1 MFAWGEKSM
10 SWLIVLILVIYAVK
24 GDRKNSFTGKQFNT
38 LKKWIIGIILI
49 SVFSSFIPGLL
60 TISLVFSP
68 IILPI
73 VILAAVFSGRNKKK
87 KVQENEYRGSYN
99 QRNDTS
105 GSYYGYNSTPKRSDG
120 GVLPREASRR
130 RKIIEK
136 FNKKYELYLTESQI
150 QRIVDASYYSYEWE
164 REIADM
170 NKEYNS
176 VYEWFQGNT
185 GWLRAYL
192 KSFRVQSVCSDFDQ
206 QKQICFSEFDQVF
219 REIDFASA
227 YSQDDAIREMND
239 RFFTDFNDLSFM
251 IAYRFL
257 EANGR
262 KYDLTKKNVVKNESE
277 TDILARKYD
286 RMPSH

>member
-1 MFAWGEKSM
+1 M
-10 SWLIVLILVIYAVK
+10 SWLIVMILIIYAVK
-24 GDRKNSFTGKQFNT
+24 GDRKNLFTGKQFNT
-38 LKKWIIGIILI
+38 LKKWIIGIFLI
-49 SVFSSFIPGLL
+49 SLFSSFIPGLL
-60 TISLVFSP
+60 VMSMVFSP
-68 IILPI
+68 VILPI
-73 VILAAVFSGRNKKK
+73 ILIILAVNKSKKK
-87 KVQENEYRGSYN
+87 KTQADEYRGSYN
-99 QRNDTS
+99 QQNDAS
-105 GSYYGYNSTPKRSDG
+105 GSYYGYGSTPKRG
-120 GVLPREASRR
+120 GANILPKEASKR

-192 KSFRVQSVCSDFDQ
+192 KAFKVQSVCSDFNQ

-219 REIDFASA
+219 REMDFASF
-227 YSQDDAIREMND
+227 YSQDDAIRSMND
-239 RFFTDFNDLSFM
+239 KFFTDFNDLSFM

-262 KYDLTKKNVVKNESE
+262 KYDLTRKSVVKNESE

>member
-1 MFAWGEKSM
+1 MT
-10 SWLIVLILVIYAVK
+10 WLIVLILIIYAVK
-24 GDRKNSFTGKQFNT
+24 GDRKNLFTGKQFNT
-38 LKKWIIGIILI
+38 LKKWIIGIFLI
-49 SVFSSFIPGLL
+49 SLFSSFIPGLL
-60 TISLVFSP
+60 VLSMVFSP
-68 IILPI
+68 VIFPIILI
-73 VILAAVFSGRNKKK
+73 ILAVNKSKKK
-87 KVQENEYRGSYN
+87 KTQADEYRGSYN
-99 QRNDTS
+99 QQNDAS
-105 GSYYGYNSTPKRSDG
+105 GSYYDYSSTPKWG
-120 GVLPREASRR
+120 GANILPKEASKR

-192 KSFRVQSVCSDFDQ
+192 KAFKVQSVCSDFNQ

-219 REIDFASA
+219 REMDFASF
-227 YSQDDAIREMND
+227 YSQDDAIRSMND
-239 RFFTDFNDLSFM
+239 KFFTDFNDLSFM

-262 KYDLTKKNVVKNESE
+262 KYDLTKKSVVKNESE

>member
-1 MFAWGEKSM
+1 MT
-10 SWLIVLILVIYAVK
+10 WLIVMILIIYAVK
-24 GDRKNSFTGKQFNT
+24 GDRKNLFTGKQFNT
-38 LKKWIIGIILI
+38 LKKWIIGIFLI
-49 SVFSSFIPGLL
+49 SIFSSFIPGLL
-60 TISLVFSP
+60 ALSMFFSP
-68 IILPI
+68 VILPVILIIL
-73 VILAAVFSGRNKKK
+73 AVNKSKKK
-87 KVQENEYRGSYN
+87 KTQADEYRGSYN
-99 QRNDTS
+99 QQNDAS
-105 GSYYGYNSTPKRSDG
+105 GSYYGYGSTPKRRD
-120 GVLPREASRR
+120 VNILPKEASKR

-150 QRIVDASYYSYEWE
+150 QRIVDASYYSCEWE

-170 NKEYNS
+170 NKEYSS

-192 KSFRVQSVCSDFDQ
+192 KAFKVQSVCSDFNQ

-219 REIDFASA
+219 REMDFASF
-227 YSQDDAIREMND
+227 YSQDDAIRSMND
-239 RFFTDFNDLSFM
+239 KFFTDFNDLSFM

-262 KYDLTKKNVVKNESE
+262 KYDLTRKSVVKNESE

>member
-1 MFAWGEKSM
+1 M
-10 SWLIVLILVIYAVK
+10 WLIVVILVIYAVK
-24 GDRKNSFTGKQFNT
+24 GDRKNSFTGKQFST
-38 LKKWIIGIILI
+38 LKKWIIGIFLI
-49 SVFSSFIPGLL
+49 SIFSSFSWQFLVS
-60 TISLVFSP
+60 SLFLSP
-68 IILPI
+68 ILVPIIILI
-73 VILAAVFSGRNKKK
+73 VQLNKNKKK
-87 KVQENEYRGSYN
+87 KIQGADYQGSYN
-99 QRNDTS
+99 QQNDAS
-105 GSYYGYNSTPKRSDG
+105 GTYYGYNSSPKRG
-120 GVLPREASRR
+120 GINGILPKEASKR

-192 KSFRVQSVCSDFDQ
+192 KSFKVQSVCSDFNQ

-219 REIDFASA
+219 REIDFASF

-239 RFFTDFNDLSFM
+239 KFFTDFNDLSFM

-262 KYDLTKKNVVKNESE
+262 KYDLTKKSVVKNESE
-277 TDILARKYD
+277 TDILVRKYD
-286 RMPSH
+286 QMPSQ

>member
-1 MFAWGEKSM
+1 MT
-10 SWLIVLILVIYAVK
+10 WLIVVILIIYAVR
-24 GDRKNSFTGKQFNT
+24 GDRKNLFTGKQFNT
-38 LKKWIIGIILI
+38 LKKWIIGIFIV
-49 SVFSSFIPGLL
+49 SVFSSAMPSLL
-60 TISLVFSP
+60 FISLVFSP
-68 IILPI
+68 VIVPIIILI
-73 VILAAVFSGRNKKK
+73 VGLNSRKKK
-87 KVQENEYRGSYN
+87 KIQEDAYQGSYN
-99 QRNDTS
+99 QQNDAS
-105 GSYYGYNSTPKRSDG
+105 GVYYGSNSTPKRG
-120 GVLPREASRR
+120 GVNILPKEASRR

-192 KSFRVQSVCSDFDQ
+192 KSFKVQSVCSDFNQ

-219 REIDFASA
+219 REIDFASF

-239 RFFTDFNDLSFM
+239 KFFTDFNDLSFM

-262 KYDLTKKNVVKNESE
+262 KYDLTRKSVVKNESE

-286 RMPSH
+286 QMPSW

>member
-1 MFAWGEKSM
+1 MI
-10 SWLIVLILVIYAVK
+10 LIIYAVK
-24 GDRKNSFTGKQFNT
+24 GDRKNLFTGKQFNT
-38 LKKWIIGIILI
+38 LKKWIIGIFLV
-49 SVFSSFIPGLL
+49 SLFSSFIPGLL
-60 TISLVFSP
+60 VMSMVFSP
-68 IILPI
+68 VILPI
-73 VILAAVFSGRNKKK
+73 ILIILAVNKSKKK
-87 KVQENEYRGSYN
+87 KTQADEYKGSYN
-99 QRNDTS
+99 QQNDAS
-105 GSYYGYNSTPKRSDG
+105 GSYYDYGSTPKRG
-120 GVLPREASRR
+120 GANILPKEASKR

-192 KSFRVQSVCSDFDQ
+192 KAFKVQSVCSDFNQ

-219 REIDFASA
+219 REMDFASF
-227 YSQDDAIREMND
+227 YSQDDAIRSMND
-239 RFFTDFNDLSFM
+239 KFFTDFNDLSFM

-262 KYDLTKKNVVKNESE
+262 KYNLTKKSVVKNESE

>member
-1 MFAWGEKSM
+1 MT
-10 SWLIVLILVIYAVK
+10 WLIVLILIIYAVK
-24 GDRKNSFTGKQFNT
+24 GDRKNLFTGKQFNT
-38 LKKWIIGIILI
+38 LKKWIIGIFLI
-49 SVFSSFIPGLL
+49 SLFSSFIPGLL
-60 TISLVFSP
+60 VLSMVFSP
-68 IILPI
+68 VIFPIILI
-73 VILAAVFSGRNKKK
+73 ILAVNKSKKK
-87 KVQENEYRGSYN
+87 KTQADEYRGSYN
-99 QRNDTS
+99 QQNDAS
-105 GSYYGYNSTPKRSDG
+105 GSYYDYGSTPKWG
-120 GVLPREASRR
+120 GANILPKEASKR

-192 KSFRVQSVCSDFDQ
+192 KAFKVQSVCSDFNQ

-219 REIDFASA
+219 REMDFASF
-227 YSQDDAIREMND
+227 YSQDDAIRSMND
-239 RFFTDFNDLSFM
+239 KFFTDFNDLSFM

-262 KYDLTKKNVVKNESE
+262 KYDLTRKSVVKNESE

>member
-1 MFAWGEKSM
+1 MTWFIVFM
-10 SWLIVLILVIYAVK
+10 LIVYAVK
-24 GDRKNSFTGKQFNT
+24 GDRNNVFSGKQFNT
-38 LKKWIIGIILI
+38 LKKWILGIILV
-49 SVFSSFIPGLL
+49 SAFSSFIPGLL
-60 TISLVFSP
+60 IASLALSP
-68 IILPI
+68 ILMPI
-73 VILAAVFSGRNKKK
+73 IVVAWIVSHNKKK
-87 KVQENEYRGSYN
+87 QEEEKQQRGGGSRN

-105 GSYYGYNSTPKRSDG
+105 GSYYGYSNAPTRPASG
-120 GVLPREASRR
+120 ILPREASKR

-150 QRIVDASYYSYEWE
+150 QRIVDASYYSPEWE

-176 VYEWFQGNT
+176 VYEWFQGST

-192 KSFRVQSVCSDFDQ
+192 KVFKVQSISSDFGQ
-206 QKQICFSEFDQVF
+206 QRQICFSEFDQVF
-219 REIDFASA
+219 REVNFASF
-227 YSQDDAIREMND
+227 YSQDEAVRDMND
-239 RFFTDFNDLSFM
+239 KFFTDFNDISFM

-262 KYDLTKKNVVKNESE
+262 KYDLTSRNVVKNESE

>member
-1 MFAWGEKSM
+1 M
-10 SWLIVLILVIYAVK
+10 SWFIVMILIIYAVK
-24 GDRKNSFTGKQFNT
+24 GDRKNLFTGKQFNT
-38 LKKWIIGIILI
+38 LKKWIIGIFLI
-49 SVFSSFIPGLL
+49 SLFSSFIPGLL
-60 TISLVFSP
+60 VMSMVFSP
-68 IILPI
+68 VILPI
-73 VILAAVFSGRNKKK
+73 ILIILAVNKSKKK
-87 KVQENEYRGSYN
+87 KTQADEYKGSYN
-99 QRNDTS
+99 QQNDAS
-105 GSYYGYNSTPKRSDG
+105 GSYYDYGSTPKRG
-120 GVLPREASRR
+120 GANILPKEASKR

-192 KSFRVQSVCSDFDQ
+192 KAFKVQSVCSDFNQ

-219 REIDFASA
+219 REMDFASF
-227 YSQDDAIREMND
+227 YSQDDAIRSMND
-239 RFFTDFNDLSFM
+239 KFFTDFNDLSFM

-262 KYDLTKKNVVKNESE
+262 KYNLTKKSVVKNESE

-286 RMPSH
+286 RMTSH

>member
-1 MFAWGEKSM
+1 MPWF
-10 SWLIVLILVIYAVK
+10 IVLILIVYKVK
-24 GDRKNSFTGKQFNT
+24 GDRNNLFTGKQFNT
-38 LKKWIIGIILI
+38 LKKWIIGFFLVSIISSSSWEFLFMSFALAPILI
-49 SVFSSFIPGLL
+49 PILVVL
-60 TISLVFSP
+60 SLVNKERKKNMTDQQRGGSNSQND
-68 IILPI
+68 I
-73 VILAAVFSGRNKKK
+73 SG
-87 KVQENEYRGSYN
+87 
-99 QRNDTS
+99 T
-105 GSYYGYNSTPKRSDG
+105 YYGYVDTPKRHTSSI
-120 GVLPREASRR
+120 LPREASKR

-192 KSFRVQSVCSDFDQ
+192 KAFRVQSVCSDFNQ

-227 YSQDDAIREMND
+227 YSQDEAIRDMND
-239 RFFTDFNDLSFM
+239 RFFTDFNDISFM

-262 KYDLTKKNVVKNESE
+262 KYDLTRRSVVRNESE
-277 TDILARKYD
+277 TDVLARKYD
-286 RMPSH
+286 QMPSH

>member
-1 MFAWGEKSM
+1 MTWFIVFA
-10 SWLIVLILVIYAVK
+10 LIAYAVR
-24 GDRKNSFTGKQFNT
+24 GDRNNIFTGKQFNT
-38 LKKWIIGIILI
+38 LKKWILGIFLV
-49 SVFSSFIPGLL
+49 STFSSFIPGLL
-60 TISLVFSP
+60 LMSFTLSP
-68 IILPI
+68 ILLPVII
-73 VILAAVFSGRNKKK
+73 VAWIASRNKKK
-87 KVQENEYRGSYN
+87 QEEERQQRGGSYN
-99 QRNDTS
+99 QQNDTS
-105 GSYYGYNSTPKRSDG
+105 GSYYGYNNVPKRS
-120 GVLPREASRR
+120 VSSILPREASKR

-150 QRIVDASYYSYEWE
+150 QRIVDASYYSLEWE
-164 REIADM
+164 KEIADM

-192 KSFRVQSVCSDFDQ
+192 KVFKVQSISSDFGQ

-219 REIDFASA
+219 REIDFASF
-227 YSQDDAIREMND
+227 YSQDEAILQMND
-239 RFFTDFNDLSFM
+239 KFFTDFNDISFM

-262 KYDLTKKNVVKNESE
+262 KYDLTKRNVVKNESE

>member
-1 MFAWGEKSM
+1 M
-10 SWLIVLILVIYAVK
+10 SWLIVMILIIYAVK
-24 GDRKNSFTGKQFNT
+24 GDRKNLFTGKQFNT
-38 LKKWIIGIILI
+38 LKKWIIGIFLI
-49 SVFSSFIPGLL
+49 SLFSSFIPGLL
-60 TISLVFSP
+60 VMSMVFSP
-68 IILPI
+68 VILPI
-73 VILAAVFSGRNKKK
+73 ILIILAVNKSKKK
-87 KVQENEYRGSYN
+87 KTQADEYRGSYN
-99 QRNDTS
+99 QQNDAS
-105 GSYYGYNSTPKRSDG
+105 GSYYGYGSTLKRGGANILPK
-120 GVLPREASRR
+120 EASKR

-192 KSFRVQSVCSDFDQ
+192 KAFKVQSVCSDFNQ

-219 REIDFASA
+219 REMDFASF
-227 YSQDDAIREMND
+227 YSQDDAIRSMND
-239 RFFTDFNDLSFM
+239 KFFTDFNDLSFM

-262 KYDLTKKNVVKNESE
+262 KYDLTKKSVVKNESE

>member
-1 MFAWGEKSM
+1 M
-10 SWLIVLILVIYAVK
+10 
-24 GDRKNSFTGKQFNT
+24 
-38 LKKWIIGIILI
+38 
-49 SVFSSFIPGLL
+49 
-60 TISLVFSP
+60 
-68 IILPI
+68 
-73 VILAAVFSGRNKKK
+73 
-87 KVQENEYRGSYN
+87 
-99 QRNDTS
+99 
-105 GSYYGYNSTPKRSDG
+105 PKRS
-120 GVLPREASRR
+120 VSSILPREASKR

-150 QRIVDASYYSYEWE
+150 QRIVDASYYSFEWE
-164 REIADM
+164 KEIADM

-192 KSFRVQSVCSDFDQ
+192 KVFKVQSVCSDFGQ

-219 REIDFASA
+219 REIDFASF
-227 YSQDDAIREMND
+227 YSQDEAILEMND
-239 RFFTDFNDLSFM
+239 KFFTDFNDISFM

-262 KYDLTKKNVVKNESE
+262 KYNLTKRNVVKNESE

>member
-1 MFAWGEKSM
+1 MT
-10 SWLIVLILVIYAVK
+10 WLIFFILFIYTVR
-24 GDRKNSFTGKQFNT
+24 GDRNNLFNGKQFKT
-38 LKKWIIGIILI
+38 LKKWIIGIFLV
-49 SVFSSFIPGLL
+49 SMFSSFLPSFLL
-60 TISLVFSP
+60 ISFAFAPVLIP
-68 IILPI
+68 IIVVMAL
-73 VILAAVFSGRNKKK
+73 VKKNRNK
-87 KVQENEYRGSYN
+87 ESSIEIRGGAN
-99 QRNDTS
+99 QQNDIS
-105 GSYYGYNSTPKRSDG
+105 GSYYGYNNNVPKHVSSSI
-120 GVLPREASRR
+120 LPREASKRR
-130 RKIIEK
+130 RIIEK

-150 QRIVDASYYSYEWE
+150 QRIVDASYYSFEWE

-192 KSFRVQSVCSDFDQ
+192 KSFRVQSVCSDFNQ
-206 QKQICFSEFDQVF
+206 QKQICFSEFDQIF

-227 YSQDDAIREMND
+227 YSQDEAIHEMND
-239 RFFTDFNDLSFM
+239 KFFTDFNDISFM

-262 KYDLTKKNVVKNESE
+262 KYNLPRSSVVRNESE